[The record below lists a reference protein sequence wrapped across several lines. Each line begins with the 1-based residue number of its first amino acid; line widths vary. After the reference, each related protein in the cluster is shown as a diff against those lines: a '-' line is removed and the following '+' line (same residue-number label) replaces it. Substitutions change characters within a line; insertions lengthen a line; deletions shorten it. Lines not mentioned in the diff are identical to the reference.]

1 MCCVSVESKKQ
12 NELGM
17 ILSLFEHIQSKTNE
31 SSFFVFGKKGEDINN
46 SDYFWCTG
54 ENTNVEKA
62 EKT

>member
-46 SDYFWCTG
+46 SDYF
-54 ENTNVEKA
+54 
-62 EKT
+62 